1 MWAAVFQTQTRFNKM
16 PIMVDDVM
24 RLLGSIAEERKMKA
38 AVKHSGKG
46 ALITGAVAFIGGLVG
61 GPPGIA
67 AGGAVGGLLGAST
80 TNGQRKP
87 IPQMITELP
96 PDKKQKLYN
105 EATAILGDLEW
116 MDPKEL
122 TKQVMDN
129 ETMKQQLLALLEKFL
144 EG

>member
-1 MWAAVFQTQTRFNKM
+1 
-16 PIMVDDVM
+16 
-24 RLLGSIAEERKMKA
+24 
-38 AVKHSGKG
+38 
-46 ALITGAVAFIGGLVG
+46 
-61 GPPGIA
+61 
-67 AGGAVGGLLGAST
+67 
-80 TNGQRKP
+80 
-87 IPQMITELP
+87 MITELP